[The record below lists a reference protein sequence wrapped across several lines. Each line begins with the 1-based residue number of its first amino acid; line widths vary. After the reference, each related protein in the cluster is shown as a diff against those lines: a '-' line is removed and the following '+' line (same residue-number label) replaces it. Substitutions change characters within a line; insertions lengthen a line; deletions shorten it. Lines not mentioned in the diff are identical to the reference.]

1 MRRSAA
7 PVLPVVLMV
16 LTAGVKRRRLI
27 GAAAT
32 AWGASALA
40 GCGIFDGDSGPPP
53 PPDALQPVL
62 DEALRLAAGYDR
74 AVAADPGLAERL
86 TPIADDHRAHA
97 AELARVIGA
106 TLPSVAP
113 STAPSTGTGSGEQS
127 VKAFRKAEQA
137 AHKTAAAACRVAPA
151 VRAGLVGSIAAA
163 RAAHAEAL
171 R

>member
-1 MRRSAA
+1 M
-7 PVLPVVLMV
+7 
-16 LTAGVKRRRLI
+16 KRRRLI

-40 GCGIFDGDSGPPP
+40 GCGLFDGDSGPPP

-74 AVAADPGLAERL
+74 AVVAEPGLADRL
-86 TPIADDHRAHA
+86 TPLADDHRAHA
-97 AELARVIGA
+97 AELAKVIGA

-113 STAPSTGTGSGEQS
+113 SASAGSGEAEQS
-127 VKAFRKAEQA
+127 VKALRKAEQA
-137 AHKTAAAACRVAPA
+137 AHKTAAAACRVAPG

>member
-1 MRRSAA
+1 
-7 PVLPVVLMV
+7 MV

-40 GCGIFDGDSGPPP
+40 GCGLLDGDSGPPP

-74 AVAADPGLAERL
+74 AVVAEPGLADRL
-86 TPIADDHRAHA
+86 TPLADDHRAHA
-97 AELARVIGA
+97 AELAKVIGA

-113 STAPSTGTGSGEQS
+113 SASAGSAEQS

-137 AHKTAAAACRVAPA
+137 AHKTAAAACRVAPG

>member
-1 MRRSAA
+1 
-7 PVLPVVLMV
+7 MV

-40 GCGIFDGDSGPPP
+40 GCGILDGDPGPPP

-74 AVAADPGLAERL
+74 AVAAEPGLAERL
-86 TPIADDHRAHA
+86 TPLADDHRAHA

-106 TLPSVAP
+106 TLPSAAP
-113 STAPSTGTGSGEQS
+113 SANAGDAERSL
-127 VKAFRKAEQA
+127 KALRKAEQA
-137 AHKTAAAACRVAPA
+137 AHKTAAAACRAAPT